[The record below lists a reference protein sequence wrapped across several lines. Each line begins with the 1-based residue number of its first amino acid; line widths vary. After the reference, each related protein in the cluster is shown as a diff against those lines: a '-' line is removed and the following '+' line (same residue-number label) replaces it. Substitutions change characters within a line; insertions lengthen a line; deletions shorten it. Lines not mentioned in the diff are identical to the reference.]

1 MNLFVFK
8 MFPTLTMVWVH
19 FSSYKQ
25 IALVKVYENLLSRL
39 GSSEISFLSE
49 DRIGM
54 EMVPISG
61 THDKT

>member
-8 MFPTLTMVWVH
+8 MFQTLTVVWVH

-39 GSSEISFLSE
+39 GNSEISFLPE
-49 DRIGM
+49 DGNGM
-54 EMVPISG
+54 EMVPTNG
-61 THDKT
+61 TYGKT